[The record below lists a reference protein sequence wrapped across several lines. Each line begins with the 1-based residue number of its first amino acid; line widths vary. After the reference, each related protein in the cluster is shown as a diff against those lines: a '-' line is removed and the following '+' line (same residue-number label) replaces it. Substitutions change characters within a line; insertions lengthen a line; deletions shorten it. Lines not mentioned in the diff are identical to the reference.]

1 MHRLLALC
9 CLRGWIPHVVL
20 LLRHTISRLEKSNLG
35 GCRKDESGGP
45 SSWSL
50 GFRCSSG
57 KACVCLQCRMGRWGS
72 PVASLCPR
80 LSVYPARISFLLFRT
95 SEEFS
100 VLYMFLYI
108 SYPPYLAFS
117 YVSWHSSCNQKLLP
131 TPRYCLMYVYYM
143 SKGNVRLSQS
153 SCSSDHNVFYRLEQ
167 HFCIYLHHKLWWGY
181 NGQNLL

>member
-1 MHRLLALC
+1 MYKVKNQEDKTQTQTLPSK
-9 CLRGWIPHVVL
+9 IINHV
-20 LLRHTISRLEKSNLG
+20 TCE
-35 GCRKDESGGP
+35 P
-45 SSWSL
+45 
-50 GFRCSSG
+50 F
-57 KACVCLQCRMGRWGS
+57 
-72 PVASLCPR
+72 PR

-167 HFCIYLHHKLWWGY
+167 HFCIYLHHKLW
-181 NGQNLL
+181 